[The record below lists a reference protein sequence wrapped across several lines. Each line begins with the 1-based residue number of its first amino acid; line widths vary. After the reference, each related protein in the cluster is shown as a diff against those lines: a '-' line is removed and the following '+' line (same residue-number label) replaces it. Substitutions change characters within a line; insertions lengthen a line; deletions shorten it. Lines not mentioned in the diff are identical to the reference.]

1 MFVNNIVYGYYL
13 MGFSI
18 RSKTIMNMKLPPYL
32 QEEVENLAPFGNEDL
47 DFSEFEWMADQEL
60 EEFDR
65 QMEEE
70 YWEGEFI
77 EACFEEML
85 QEEEDREMI
94 FFSNSCS
101 ELSFS
106 TMDNSNKVF
115 SSKLNPNAPEF
126 IPTTHRKGK
135 A

>member
-1 MFVNNIVYGYYL
+1 
-13 MGFSI
+13 
-18 RSKTIMNMKLPPYL
+18 MNMKLPAYL
-32 QEEVENLAPFGNEDL
+32 QDEVEDLAPFDNDGI

-65 QMEEE
+65 EVEEE
-70 YWEGEFI
+70 FWEGEFI

-85 QEEEDREMI
+85 QEEEEREMTFYSSLTHPDHPHQI
-94 FFSNSCS
+94 
-101 ELSFS
+101 
-106 TMDNSNKVF
+106 MDCPNKVF

-126 IPTTHRKGK
+126 IPRNMKKGK